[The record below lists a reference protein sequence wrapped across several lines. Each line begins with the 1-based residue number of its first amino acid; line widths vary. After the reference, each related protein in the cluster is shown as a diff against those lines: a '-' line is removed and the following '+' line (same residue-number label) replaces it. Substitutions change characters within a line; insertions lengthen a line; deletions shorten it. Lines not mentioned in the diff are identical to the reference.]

1 MNVFLLY
8 KERQRERSFLFYL
21 FCAKFTKKVICTH
34 KNLFQFTRKNLY
46 IFQRFSFR
54 EIHIKYQKIFLP
66 G

>member
-1 MNVFLLY
+1 MKDFLHY
-8 KERQRERSFLFYL
+8 KERKQFYYTYL